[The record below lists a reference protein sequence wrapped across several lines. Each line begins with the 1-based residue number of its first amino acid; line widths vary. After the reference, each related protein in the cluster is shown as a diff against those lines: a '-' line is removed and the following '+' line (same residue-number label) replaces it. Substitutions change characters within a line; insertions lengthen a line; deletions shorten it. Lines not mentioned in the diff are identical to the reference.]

1 MADPIT
7 KVYILDVPLENDY
20 KNTLYF
26 ANASAQQSYFQSR
39 VIRSFTD
46 FTYQRKDQIIRLPVE
61 YDSIYHANY
70 VMYQNSNYSNK
81 WFYAFITE
89 LEYINDGLTYAHIET
104 DVIQTWL
111 FDYNVKSSFVE
122 REHTADDTIGSNT
135 VPENLELGEYVVNG
149 LYKDTSL
156 NDFVYILH
164 ASEVSSGQTTDSDR
178 HVNLGGVEAPGVMY
192 VFTNDVAGKSS
203 LVNVLQDYDNNGKG
217 DAIISV
223 YMVPRPIIEMPDP
236 NSIRYHGQDDPK
248 YYSIEFDKPDD
259 LDSYEPRNKKL
270 FTYPFCYLILD
281 NNNGTSNILQY
292 EEFKHNNDGK
302 VHFEVS
308 GVPVL
313 GGSIKCIP
321 KYYKNMGANEQEGI
335 ICGKFPV
342 CGWVSDLYINWLT
355 QNAVNIG
362 VGIASSGLSIIGG
375 IAAIGSGAGAVAG
388 ASMVGSGAL
397 GIASSVG
404 QIYQHKLT
412 PDSARGNTN
421 GGDIATCYNA
431 NTFYFVGMSI
441 KEEYAQIIDGY
452 FDLYG
457 YKTNRVKIPNKNH
470 RQRWWYT
477 KTINV
482 NIDGNIPQNDMQRIK
497 NCYDNGITFWRNASE
512 IENYS
517 LSNNII

>member
-46 FTYQRKDQIIRLPVE
+46 FTYQRKDKIIRLPVE

-149 LYKDTSL
+149 LYKDTRL
-156 NDFVYILH
+156 NDYIYMIQC
-164 ASEVSSGQTTDSDR
+164 SELYDTSGATIYDR
-178 HVNLGGVEAPGVMY
+178 LVNIGGVYDPGVIWIAENK
-192 VFTNDVAGKSS
+192 TELA
-203 LVNVLQDYDNNGKG
+203 NVLASYDSKA

-223 YMVPRPIIEMPDP
+223 YMVPRDIVDMT
-236 NSIRYHGQDDPK
+236 NMSGMRFLGQDDPK
-248 YYSIEFDKPDD
+248 SYDIEIDKPDD
-259 LDSYEPRNKKL
+259 LDSYEPRNNKL
-270 FTYPFCYLILD
+270 FTYPYCYMILD
-281 NNNGTSNILQY
+281 NNNGSSNILQY
-292 EEFKHNNDGK
+292 ESFNKNNDGK
-302 VHFEVS
+302 THFRVS
-308 GVPVL
+308 GVPTL

-321 KYYKNMGANEQEGI
+321 MYYKNMGANEQEGI
-335 ICGKFPV
+335 MCGKFPV
-342 CGWVSDLYINWLT
+342 CGWVSDLYVNWLT

-388 ASMVGSGAL
+388 ASMIGSGAI
-397 GIASSVG
+397 GIANSVG
-404 QIYQHKLT
+404 QIYQHEMT
-412 PDSARGNTN
+412 PNSARGNTN
-421 GGDIATCYNA
+421 GGDINTCYNA
-431 NTFYFVGMSI
+431 NTFYFIGMSI

-482 NIDGNIPQNDMQRIK
+482 NIDGNIPQDDMQKIK

-517 LSNNII
+517 LSNNIV

>member
-7 KVYILDVPLENDY
+7 KVYLLDVPLENDY

-26 ANASAQQSYFQSR
+26 ANASAQQSYFQNN

-46 FTYQRKDQIIRLPVE
+46 FTYQRKDKIIRIPVE

-70 VMYQNSNYSNK
+70 VMYQNANYSNK

-89 LEYINDGLTYAHIET
+89 LEYVNDGLTYAHIET
-104 DVIQTWL
+104 DVIQTWM

-149 LYKDTSL
+149 LYKDTRL
-156 NDFVYILH
+156 NDYVYMIQC
-164 ASEVSSGQTTDSDR
+164 SELYDTSGMTINDR
-178 HVNLGGVEAPGVMY
+178 VTNIGGVYDPGVIWIAESKA
-192 VFTNDVAGKSS
+192 D
-203 LVNVLQDYDNNGKG
+203 LVNVLASYDTKA
-217 DAIISV
+217 DSIIAV
-223 YMVPRPIIEMPDP
+223 YMVPRDIIDMT
-236 NSIRYHGQDDPK
+236 NMSGMRFMGQDDPK
-248 YYSIEFDKPDD
+248 SYDIEIDKPDD
-259 LDSYEPRNKKL
+259 LDSYEPRNQKL
-270 FTYPFCYLILD
+270 FTYPYCYMILD
-281 NNNGTSNILQY
+281 NNNGSSNILQY
-292 EEFKHNNDGK
+292 EAFNKNNDGK
-302 VHFEVS
+302 THFRVS
-308 GVPVL
+308 GVPTL

-321 KYYKNMGANEQEGI
+321 MYYKNMGANEQEGI

-342 CGWVSDLYINWLT
+342 CGWVSDLYVNWLT

-388 ASMVGSGAL
+388 ASMIGSGAI

-404 QIYQHKLT
+404 QIYQHEMM
-412 PDSARGNTN
+412 PNSARGNTN
-421 GGDIATCYNA
+421 GGDINTCYNA
-431 NTFYFVGMSI
+431 NTFYFIGMSI
-441 KEEYAQIIDGY
+441 KQEYAQIIDGY

-482 NIDGNIPQNDMQRIK
+482 NIDGNIPQDDMQKIK